1 MGFYLNKSS
10 QINMTKKRR
19 NNGRNKQGRGHVKYV
34 RCESSGARV
43 PKDKAI
49 KKYIIR
55 NIIDAAGM
63 RDLSEASVYPEGY
76 ALPKMYYKVYY
87 SVSAAIHLR
96 LVKNRS
102 RVARKDRTPPP
113 RFRPGGSQNNQN
125 NQNKTNNNTGAP
137 TTRTS

>member
-1 MGFYLNKSS
+1 MPF
-10 QINMTKKRR
+10 KRR
-19 NNGRNKQGRGHVKYV
+19 NGGRNKQGRGHVKYV

-55 NIIDAAGM
+55 NIVDAAGM
-63 RDLSEASVYPEGY
+63 RDLSDASVYDSY

-102 RVARKDRTPPP
+102 HLARKDRTPPP
-113 RFRPGGSQNNQN
+113 RFRPGGQQQQQQNQ
-125 NQNKTNNNTGAP
+125 
-137 TTRTS
+137 TRPRVS

>member
-1 MGFYLNKSS
+1 MGLFRNRLSWTNHTKDT
-10 QINMTKKRR
+10 MTQKRR
-19 NNGRNKQGRGHVKYV
+19 NGGRNKKGRGHVKFV

-55 NIIDAAGM
+55 NIVDAAGM
-63 RDLSEASVYPEGY
+63 RDLGDASVYDSY

-102 RVARKDRTPPP
+102 RLARKDRTPPP
-113 RFRPGGSQNNQN
+113 RFRPGGNNNNNNQ
-125 NQNKTNNNTGAP
+125 QNKTS
-137 TTRTS
+137 RVS

>member
-1 MGFYLNKSS
+1 MGLFRNRLSWTNLTKDT
-10 QINMTKKRR
+10 MTQKRR
-19 NNGRNKQGRGHVKYV
+19 NGGRNKKGRGHVKFV

-55 NIIDAAGM
+55 NIVDAAGM
-63 RDLSEASVYPEGY
+63 RDLGDSSVYETY

-102 RVARKDRTPPP
+102 RLARKDRTPPP
-113 RFRPGGSQNNQN
+113 RFRPGGNNNNNNQ
-125 NQNKTNNNTGAP
+125 QNKTS
-137 TTRTS
+137 RVS

>member
-1 MGFYLNKSS
+1 
-10 QINMTKKRR
+10 MTKKRR
-19 NNGRNKQGRGHVKYV
+19 NVGRNKNGRGHVKYV

-55 NIIDAAGM
+55 NIVDAAGM
-63 RDLSEASVYPEGY
+63 RDLGDASVYENY

-102 RVARKDRTPPP
+102 RLARKDRTPPP
-113 RFRPGGSQNNQN
+113 RFRPGGQQQQQQQRPRVS
-125 NQNKTNNNTGAP
+125 
-137 TTRTS
+137 